1 MSAVARRLLLVA
13 DAGLL
18 LVAALLAGRLHD
30 AWVARPAP
38 PPPEATAPG
47 AAEPPPPTEAAP
59 ARPPLSTYAV
69 IAERNLFSPT
79 RSEVAPE
86 APRPVVAGG
95 GPAAPPPPRPR
106 LYGVVV
112 LPDGRGR
119 AFLEDVQRRRV
130 FAYSVGDTVGDA
142 RLEEVKP
149 DRVVLRRGG
158 ETFEVLLHDPTKPR
172 PPAPPP
178 GVQSPPAGGVGGG
191 TPQPTP
197 GGPTRSQAARPVGVP
212 PGVIPPRVP
221 FRPRSGISAPGAAPG
236 GPIAVPPV
244 VQPATPPA
252 GTDGGAPQEDAN
264 EE

>member
-1 MSAVARRLLLVA
+1 VARRLLLVA
-13 DAGLL
+13 DTVLL
-18 LVAALLAGRLHD
+18 LVAAVLAGRLHD

-38 PPPEATAPG
+38 PPHEAGAPG
-47 AAEPPPPTEAAP
+47 AAEPPPPAEAAP

-86 APRPVVAGG
+86 ASRPVVAGG
-95 GPAAPPPPRPR
+95 APAAPPPPRPR

-130 FAYSVGDTVGDA
+130 FAYSVGDAVGDA
-142 RLEEVKP
+142 RLEEVRP

-172 PPAPPP
+172 PAAPPP
-178 GVQSPPAGGVGGG
+178 GVQSPTAGGAGGSAA
-191 TPQPTP
+191 QPTT

-221 FRPRSGISAPGAAPG
+221 FRPRSGITAPGA
-236 GPIAVPPV
+236 PIGVPPV

-252 GTDGGAPQEDAN
+252 GADAPGAPQEDAS